1 MPAFHVS
8 LVQQNDQSWVAGPP
22 TACLHFSVPLEAAQ
36 DTQAPLS
43 SLYKIRHMSEA
54 QLRRIE
60 RLNAHIRADLEASN
74 IHASQACK
82 LITQY
87 TENTPDPFLSFA
99 ANMKNPYLKN
109 KKRFNCNL
117 M

>member
-1 MPAFHVS
+1 
-8 LVQQNDQSWVAGPP
+8 
-22 TACLHFSVPLEAAQ
+22 
-36 DTQAPLS
+36 
-43 SLYKIRHMSEA
+43 MSEA

-60 RLNAHIRADLEASN
+60 RLNERIKTELEAN
-74 IHASQACK
+74 HIPASQACRA
-82 LITQY
+82 ITDF

-109 KKRFNCNL
+109 KRKLDCHL